1 MNRRNM
7 SRTIALVALFAAITV
22 AVYLLVQK
30 NVKDFE
36 KTIVNQTQAHLLT
49 IAKTEAEHIELLLTD
64 VFAELA
70 IVASNPIVQKRIRKN
85 LGVDEI
91 PESAYSPFK
100 IAFGHIAN
108 IVGSL
113 YRIDS
118 EGRVQTS
125 LPFREQ
131 VRGRDYSKQ
140 PGVNF
145 ILKNHDIHSWNTT
158 SHKHISK
165 IFTSDSGRKAISVS
179 VPVFENQN
187 FIGILYAVIYLDTV
201 EDIIRPVE
209 AGKRGYAWIINNSGL
224 IVAHPKAEYEYIGTD
239 IVAKRKE
246 AFPRYDWFDLDS
258 IVAKMTKG
266 QEGTGTYHSAWWED
280 GKFKLAKE
288 LTAFAPARMENE
300 LWSIGVSMSY
310 DEVSG
315 PVDAHFRKLSMIAG
329 LLIVILIAMA
339 TLFLRHQKNRT
350 KLEITAQYADEL
362 TSINRQLEGEI
373 IERKQAEKTLKDSED
388 RLKSILDSINT
399 GVVIIDAEKHIIVD
413 ANPVAV
419 ELIGTTRDKIVGRV
433 WHKFVCPAEEGECP
447 VTDLEKTQDKEEGV
461 LINAKGQSIPVLK
474 TVGEM
479 TQKGRKYLVDSL
491 IDITKL
497 KQAEEA
503 LRASEQRY
511 RTLLENLPQKI
522 FHKDRDSVYVSCN
535 ENYAVDLRIEAE
547 EIRGKTDY
555 DFFSQ
560 ELAEKYRMDDQ
571 RTVMSGNTEELEEK
585 YIQDGQE
592 MWVQTIKTPVKDGD
606 GSITGVLGIFWD
618 ITEKKKADEENKRLQ
633 AQLQQAHKMEAIG
646 TLAGGIAH
654 DFNNILTAII
664 GFTELSQLDIPEGSQ
679 ANANLAEVLRA
690 GKRAKD
696 LVNQM
701 LTFSRRSELEQK
713 PLQIGLIVE
722 EALKLVR
729 ASIPTTIEI
738 RQNINKESGLV
749 LADPTQIHQVLMNLC
764 TNAAYAMRDNGGV
777 LQVSLEDTYLDA
789 DAVAEHPDLKPGPYV
804 RLSVSDTG
812 PGIDEAI
819 KEKIFNPFFTT
830 KGPGEGTGMGLAV
843 IHGIVESHQ
852 GKITVENNP
861 GRGAT
866 FHVLL
871 PKYESKIQHEA
882 EKVQAVLTGNE
893 RILFVDDEKML
904 VNMGQQMLSG
914 LGYEVVGRTSSVE
927 ALEAFRAQPDK
938 FDLVITDLI
947 MPNMTGEQLARELT
961 TIRDDIPVI
970 LCTGY
975 SEMMSEKKAK
985 SSGIDAFAMKPV
997 LVKDMVETV
1006 RRVLDQQKGV

>member
-1 MNRRNM
+1 MNRSNM

-36 KTIVNQTQAHLLT
+36 KTVINQTQAHLLT
-49 IAKTEAEHIELLLTD
+49 IAKTEAGHIEHLLTE
-64 VFAELA
+64 VSTELETL
-70 IVASNPIVQKRIRKN
+70 ASNPTVQKRIRKN

-91 PESAYSPFK
+91 PEGAYCPSK
-100 IAFGHIAN
+100 MAFDHIAN

-118 EGRVQTS
+118 RGRVQTS

-145 ILKNHDIHSWNTT
+145 ILKNHDIRSGHTT

-165 IFTSDSGRKAISVS
+165 IFTPDSGRKAISVS
-179 VPVFENQN
+179 VPVFEYEE
-187 FIGILYAVIYLDTV
+187 FIGILCAVIYLDTV
-201 EDIIRPVE
+201 EDIIRPVK
-209 AGKRGYAWIINNSGL
+209 AGKRGYAWIINDRGL

-246 AFPRYDWFDLDS
+246 AFPSYDWFDLNS
-258 IVAKMTKG
+258 IVAKMIKG

-280 GKFKLAKE
+280 GRLKLAKE
-288 LTAFAPARMENE
+288 LTAFAPVRMGNE

-315 PVDAHFRKLSMIAG
+315 PVEAHFRKLSMIAG

-339 TLFLRHQKNRT
+339 TLFLKHQKNRT
-350 KLEITAQYADEL
+350 KLEIMAQYADEL

-373 IERKQAEKTLKDSED
+373 IERKQAEETLKDSEN

-399 GVVIIDAEKHIIVD
+399 GVVIIDADKHVIVD

-447 VTDLEKTQDKEEGV
+447 VIDLGKTQDKEEGV
-461 LINAKGQSIPVLK
+461 LINAKGESIPVLK
-474 TVGEM
+474 SVGEM
-479 TQKGRKYLVDSL
+479 TQKGRKYLVDSF

-503 LRASEQRY
+503 LQQSENKH
-511 RTLLENLPQKI
+511 RTLLEHLPQKI

-535 ENYAVDLRIEAE
+535 ENYARDLRIEAE
-547 EIRGKTDY
+547 EISGKTDY
-555 DFFSQ
+555 DFFAK
-560 ELAEKYRMDDQ
+560 ELAEKYIEGDKKIIA
-571 RTVMSGNTEELEEK
+571 SAKTEDIEEK
-585 YIQDGQE
+585 YVHDGE
-592 MWVQTIKTPVKDGD
+592 ELWVHTVKTPVKDETGD
-606 GSITGVLGIFWD
+606 IVGVLGIFWD
-618 ITEKKKADEENKRLQ
+618 ITEKKRAEEERRRLESQLRQ
-633 AQLQQAHKMEAIG
+633 AQKMEAIG

-654 DFNNILTAII
+654 DFNNIIAAII
-664 GFTELSQLDIPEGSQ
+664 GYAELVELDIPEGSLTSTY
-679 ANANLAEVLRA
+679 LAEVLKA
-690 GKRAKD
+690 GKRARD
-696 LVNQM
+696 LVRQI
-701 LTFSRRSELEQK
+701 LSFSRQGELEQK
-713 PLQIGLIVE
+713 PLQIGLIVK
-722 EALKLVR
+722 EALNLLR
-729 ASIPTTIEI
+729 ASIPATIEI
-738 RQNINKESGLV
+738 RQEITEKSGLV

-777 LQVSLEDTYLDA
+777 LQVSLEDTYIDA
-789 DAVAEHPDLKPGPYV
+789 DAVAEHPGLKPGPYV

-819 KEKIFNPFFTT
+819 KEKICNPFFTT

-843 IHGIVESHQ
+843 VHGIVESHK

-938 FDLVITDLI
+938 FDLVITDLT

-961 TIRDDIPVI
+961 TIRDDLPVI

-975 SEMMSEKKAK
+975 SEMMSEEKAK

-997 LVKDMVETV
+997 VMKDMAETI